1 MRNLEGKVSV
11 IMPAYNE
18 GSHIIGSLKETMRT
32 FNEFGCDY
40 EIVVIDD
47 GSKDDTYEKI
57 KEFAADHTNISAKRN
72 RTNFGK
78 GRALKKA
85 FRYTLG
91 DYIVFLDA
99 DLDLHPQQVEK
110 LFDVL
115 NKSKADVVIGSKRHP
130 ESEVNYPLNR
140 KIISNGYYYIIRLL
154 FGLPVRDTQTGIKLF
169 KREVLKDIFP
179 RVLIKRY
186 AFDLELL
193 VNAHHLGYKIAE
205 APIKLHFQRDLG
217 RIKIKDVWHTWL
229 DTMAVFYRMY
239 ILKYYDKIK

>member
-1 MRNLEGKVSV
+1 MKNIKEKIS
-11 IMPAYNE
+11 IIIPAHNE
-18 GSHIIGSLKETMRT
+18 GNHIVASIKEIMRT

-47 GSKDDTYEKI
+47 GSTDETYEKI
-57 KEFAADHTNISAKRN
+57 KELAADFTNICAKRN
-72 RTNFGK
+72 RANFGK

-85 FRYTLG
+85 FRYTAG

-99 DLDLHPQQVEK
+99 DLDLHPEQAQT

-115 NKSKADVVIGSKRHP
+115 RDKNADVVIGSKRHP
-130 ESEVNYPLNR
+130 ESKINYPFQR
-140 KIISNGYYYIIRLL
+140 KFISNGYYYLIRLL

-169 KREVLKDIFP
+169 KREVLEKVFP

-193 VNAHHLGYKIAE
+193 VNAHHLGYKIEE
-205 APIKLHFQRDLG
+205 APVRLDFQRITG
-217 RIKIKDVWHTWL
+217 RIKLIDIWHTLL
-229 DTMAVFYRMY
+229 DTLAVFYRMN
-239 ILKYYDKIK
+239 IIKYYDRI

>member
-1 MRNLEGKVSV
+1 MKDVKDKISI

-18 GSHIIGSLKETMRT
+18 GEHIVSSIKETMRT

-40 EIVVIDD
+40 EIIVIDD

-57 KEFAADHTNISAKRN
+57 KELAVDHTNICAKRN
-72 RTNFGK
+72 RVNFGK

-85 FRYTLG
+85 FRYTIG

-99 DLDLHPQQVEK
+99 DLDLHPEQVQH
-110 LFDVL
+110 LFSAMRKH
-115 NKSKADVVIGSKRHP
+115 NSDVVIGSKRHP
-130 ESEVNYPLNR
+130 DSEVNYPLSR
-140 KIISNGYYYIIRLL
+140 KIMSNGYYYLIKLL

-169 KREVLKDIFP
+169 KRKVLKDTFP

-193 VNAHHLGYKIAE
+193 VNAHHLGYKIVE
-205 APIKLHFQRDLG
+205 APIKLHFQRSFG
-217 RIKIKDVWHTWL
+217 RIKMIDAWHTWL
-229 DTMAVFYRMY
+229 DTLAVFYRMY